1 MKIRLIAAAVAMPA
15 ASMIHAP
22 LTFAQEQVAPVVTV
36 TATRTA
42 QTADESI
49 QSVSVI
55 TREEIE
61 RSGARD
67 LMGLLDEYAGLQVAR
82 NGGVGKSTSLY
93 LRGTDSRHTLVLID
107 GVRAASATLGSY
119 DWSALSPEQVE
130 RIEIVR
136 GPRASLYGSD
146 AVGGVIQIFTRR
158 AQGAEV
164 SLLAGSN
171 ATRRIRAAYGGGEEW
186 KYSIEAGRETTDG
199 TKVFTDDS
207 SDYGFERK
215 HIGFSLEGSPTEDVT
230 AVFRANQAWGRNELD
245 PFTGDSDFVSRT
257 LSLKLGH
264 RVSDTWSQT
273 FSLGQHVDENESFSP
288 FIPSTIKTDRKSLTW
303 QHDLSV
309 MSGLLSLGVN
319 YWIDGV
325 TKDRNG
331 SVDQKIDNTG
341 LFAQYQFEALGS
353 DWELGV
359 RRDRHDAFGNH
370 NTWNA
375 GWGKDLGSGF
385 RATASYGTAFKA
397 PTVNG
402 LFWPYSLSS
411 DAYDYKG
418 VYFSDTFITQ
428 GNPDLRPERSRTAE
442 VGLAYRGTYFNAALS
457 AYQTKLRNLIDWTYD
472 YTFTGGAGSAADPYI
487 GVYDYYPQNIASARI
502 RGLELTAS
510 ANLAGWIFDAALT
523 RLIAENNET
532 GLQLDRRPTRTGV
545 LKATKL
551 IGAHRV
557 RLELEGHSERLDA
570 NGTRRLPG
578 YGLVHVGYDFSLS
591 KDLNVGVRV
600 ENLLD
605 REYATSRTRTRIY
618 EAPGR
623 SGFVSLRYAFR

>member
-1 MKIRLIAAAVAMPA
+1 MKIRLSLVARVVTLAFAPCLPA
-15 ASMIHAP
+15 
-22 LTFAQEQVAPVVTV
+22 LAQDQVAPVVTV

-42 QTADESI
+42 QTADEAI

-82 NGGVGKSTSLY
+82 EGGAGKSTSLF

-119 DWSALSPEQVE
+119 DWNALSPEQVE

-186 KYSIEAGRETTDG
+186 KYGIEAGRETTDG
-199 TKVFTDDS
+199 TKTFADDANR
-207 SDYGFERK
+207 YGFERK
-215 HIGFSLEGSPTEDVT
+215 HIGFSLEGTPAEDVT
-230 AVFRANQAWGRNELD
+230 AVLRANQAWGHNELD
-245 PFTGDSDFVSRT
+245 SFTGDTDFVSRT
-257 LSLKLGH
+257 LSLKLAH
-264 RVSDTWSQT
+264 RISDAWSQALT
-273 FSLGQHVDENESFSP
+273 LGQHVDESESFSP
-288 FIPSTIKTDRKSLTW
+288 SYPSTIKTDRKSMAW

-309 MSGLLSLGVN
+309 MDGLLSLGVDH
-319 YWIDGV
+319 WIDDV
-325 TKDRNG
+325 TKDRSG
-331 SVDQKIDNTG
+331 SIDRTIDNTG
-341 LFAQYQFEALGS
+341 LFAQYQFSVLRS
-353 DWELGV
+353 DWQLGL

-375 GWGKDLGSGF
+375 GWGKDLGGGF

-402 LFWPYSLSS
+402 LFWPYSEFPYEFA
-411 DAYDYKG
+411 DQDGNRYVTD
-418 VYFSDTFITQ
+418 FITQ
-428 GNPDLRPERSRTAE
+428 GNPALRPERSRSGE
-442 VGLAYRGTYFNAALS
+442 VGLSYRGQGANFGIS
-457 AYQTKLRNLIDWTYD
+457 AYHTKLRNLIDWSED
-472 YTFTGGAGSAADPYI
+472 YVFTGGTGSASDPFRA
-487 GVYDYYPQNIASARI
+487 VSDYYPKNIASARI

-510 ANLAGWIFDAALT
+510 KIVAGWLLDVALT
-523 RLIAENNET
+523 RMIAENTDT

-557 RLELEGHSERLDA
+557 RLELEGHSERIDS
-570 NGTRRLPG
+570 NGARKLPG

-591 KDLNVGVRV
+591 KELNVGVRV

-605 REYATSRTRTRIY
+605 REYATSRTKMRVY
-618 EAPGR
+618 DAPGR